1 MYFGFSVAEQ
11 MEDSPSMKAGYVV
24 KSSLLP
30 EFKHKFEAFF
40 WLVLLIFPN
49 HQTLNSLIQLVI
61 YQAKS
66 SDSLSERN
74 KTS

>member
-1 MYFGFSVAEQ
+1 MAEQ

-40 WLVLLIFPN
+40 LVGSPDI
-49 HQTLNSLIQLVI
+49 SE
-61 YQAKS
+61 S
-66 SDSLSERN
+66 SDLEQFDPTGHLPG
-74 KTS
+74 KII

>member
-30 EFKHKFEAFF
+30 EFKHKFEAF
-40 WLVLLIFPN
+40 LVGSPDI
-49 HQTLNSLIQLVI
+49 SE
-61 YQAKS
+61 S
-66 SDSLSERN
+66 SDLEQFDPTGHLPG
-74 KTS
+74 KII